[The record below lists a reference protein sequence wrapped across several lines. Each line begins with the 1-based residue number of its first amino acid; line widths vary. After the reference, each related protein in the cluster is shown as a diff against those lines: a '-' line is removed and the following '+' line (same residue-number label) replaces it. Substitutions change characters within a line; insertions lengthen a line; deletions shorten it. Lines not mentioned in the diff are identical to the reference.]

1 MPTFRPLLLSAGSRS
16 TVRTHRAL
24 RCMEGDDVVSGIT
37 ATAKPKTKYEKL
49 EVVVN
54 TLKSSLL
61 RMLYKLSEHVC
72 F

>member
-1 MPTFRPLLLSAGSRS
+1 
-16 TVRTHRAL
+16 
-24 RCMEGDDVVSGIT
+24 MEGDDVVSGIT